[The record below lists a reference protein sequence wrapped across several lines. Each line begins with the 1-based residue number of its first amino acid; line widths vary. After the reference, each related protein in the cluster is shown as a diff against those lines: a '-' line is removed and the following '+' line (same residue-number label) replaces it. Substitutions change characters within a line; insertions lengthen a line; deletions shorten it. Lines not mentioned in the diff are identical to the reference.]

1 MGRISRALAGLGFEP
16 GRGCRYYADGA
27 LFLLMMLAISVK
39 GSTLFVFGG
48 MEFTFTHAAVGV
60 LGGYIFARCLMAGK
74 GLRLPTAPVN
84 ILLAAFAIITLID
97 TPRYGF
103 GSLLLKYVFQYLV
116 ILVMVNFYGLLG
128 SSRSV
133 RLVRAGAW
141 LVLALIV
148 VNAAVHF
155 RAFAAYYASPW
166 DGHPNYDTLFAGGVN
181 LEATW
186 PAMFAVFFDND
197 RRGRVYLV
205 LVLLFSVLVASRAGL
220 VLVVLAAAYVLLFKG
235 ARLGRRVW
243 LALGAC
249 ALVAALA
256 VAVGVAAGVPMFERM
271 MSIGDDGGSLQRVA
285 IWRNALKTFQMAPL
299 FGVGAGHAMAWVR
312 HFSHVAFPEDN
323 VHMYPLQILVDFG
336 LVGFVVFAA
345 CVLRFVVQNAR
356 ERFRSSFS
364 AFVLLYLLIGLI
376 QFRGGELPLGFV
388 LAGVCAFGPAYA
400 GGREGLHGEG
410 GADAHEP
417 LPEAH
422 HRPRHL
428 RTQKEGA

>member
-1 MGRISRALAGLGFEP
+1 MDRISRTLAGLGFEP
-16 GRGCRYYADGA
+16 GHGRRYHADGV
-27 LFLLMMLAISVK
+27 LFLLMMVAISVK

-48 MEFTFTHAAVGV
+48 MDFTLTHAVVGA
-60 LGGYIFARCLMAGK
+60 LGAYIFVRCLMAGT
-74 GLRLPTAPVN
+74 GIRPPTAPVN
-84 ILLAAFAIITLID
+84 ILLATFAIITLID

-116 ILVMVNFYGLLG
+116 ILVMVNFYRLLG
-128 SSRSV
+128 SRRSV
-133 RLVRAGAW
+133 LLVRAGAW
-141 LVLALIV
+141 LVLALIA
-148 VNAAVHF
+148 VNAAAHF

-197 RRGRVYLV
+197 RRGRIYLA

-243 LALGAC
+243 LVLGAC
-249 ALVAALA
+249 AFVAALA
-256 VAVGVAAGVPMFERM
+256 LVVGVAAGVPMFERM
-271 MSIGDDGGSLQRVA
+271 MSIGDDGGSLQRVS
-285 IWRNALKTFQMAPL
+285 IWRNAIKAFQMAPV

-312 HFSHVAFPEDN
+312 RFSRVAFPEDN

-336 LVGFVVFAA
+336 IAGFAAFAA

-356 ERFRSSFS
+356 ERFRSPFS
-364 AFVLLYLLIGLI
+364 AFVLLYLLIGFI

-388 LAGVCAFGPAYA
+388 LAGVCAFGPACA
-400 GGREGLHGEG
+400 DGHKGSHGKGGV
-410 GADAHEP
+410 DAHEP
-417 LPEAH
+417 LPETH
-422 HRPRHL
+422 HAPRHL
-428 RTQKEGA
+428 RAQKEDA